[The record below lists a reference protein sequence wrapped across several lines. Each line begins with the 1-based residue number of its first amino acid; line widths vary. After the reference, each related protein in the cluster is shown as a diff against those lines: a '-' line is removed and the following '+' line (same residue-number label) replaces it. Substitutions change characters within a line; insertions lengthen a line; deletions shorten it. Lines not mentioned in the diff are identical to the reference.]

1 MFNVKA
7 NKKLV
12 QQHTFISKEKVVTLK
27 DLQKIAN
34 CDKDKINAANINTLV
49 GEMKKLMVRVILLCH
64 SSGVTLHYL

>member
-12 QQHTFISKEKVVTLK
+12 QQHTFKSKEKVVTLK

-34 CDKDKINAANINTLV
+34 CDKDKINAANNYQHFGRRNEKV
-49 GEMKKLMVRVILLCH
+49 DGKGH